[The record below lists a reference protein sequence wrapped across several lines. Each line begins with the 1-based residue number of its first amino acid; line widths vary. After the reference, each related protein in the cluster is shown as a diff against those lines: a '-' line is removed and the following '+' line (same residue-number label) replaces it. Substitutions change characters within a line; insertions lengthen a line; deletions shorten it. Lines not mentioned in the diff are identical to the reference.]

1 MDKPAPREKLK
12 THFGERMRDA
22 RLTNNMTLAQVGKAL
37 GVGHGSVA
45 KWERDENQPTL
56 HHLVKLAELFD
67 LPLHVLTAE
76 KLSSIAAMLPEI
88 EKLSEPK
95 QRELAGLIKD
105 FLRNAARG

>member
-1 MDKPAPREKLK
+1 
-12 THFGERMRDA
+12 
-22 RLTNNMTLAQVGKAL
+22 
-37 GVGHGSVA
+37 
-45 KWERDENQPTL
+45 
-56 HHLVKLAELFD
+56 LVKLAELFD